1 MYFYTNVVGT
11 LAAAA
16 RFIVSARGA
25 VAPCSCRSRMAI
37 ARATSPPADRI
48 RRRAHLDVMGG
59 ASQQSLQELAW
70 RRASGAQVGLAFGAV
85 AGEADGFGGRPAA
98 LRTARAAPS
107 LPHST
112 RRRTLEDAWSP
123 SLRGV
128 SGCGG
133 AVSAAPPTGGSPVLV
148 VRWTRLGSG
157 YGADRDPL
165 RLPQSL
171 GRSFRLGAA
180 ERCAGRARR
189 PVPVAPL
196 RSGSP
201 WRTVVRGCSAGRGRP
216 AGRSTPGNAT
226 PRRAIGR
233 DSEGRTARCAL
244 ASTYRCPDLQRSHC
258 RHLGPA
264 ADGPDSPV
272 AVHVGGRARA
282 EGLWENEAFPAAANA
297 HERQRALPP
306 QGCRAPD
313 SVPQTA
319 CHRRLGLPPSGAGLT
334 SPVPCRALP
343 WVVALVA
350 RDEPSHH

>member
-1 MYFYTNVVGT
+1 MDSAAGRPHSGQ
-11 LAAAA
+11 LA
-16 RFIVSARGA
+16 
-25 VAPCSCRSRMAI
+25 
-37 ARATSPPADRI
+37 
-48 RRRAHLDVMGG
+48 RRRRCHTRPVDARSKMLGLPAFAAFPG
-59 ASQQSLQELAW
+59 A
-70 RRASGAQVGLAFGAV
+70 
-85 AGEADGFGGRPAA
+85 AGRFR
-98 LRTARAAPS
+98 LR
-107 LPHST
+107 
-112 RRRTLEDAWSP
+112 
-123 SLRGV
+123 
-128 SGCGG
+128 
-133 AVSAAPPTGGSPVLV
+133 PPTGGSPVLV

-216 AGRSTPGNAT
+216 AGSTPGNAT
-226 PRRAIGR
+226 HRRAIGR

-319 CHRRLGLPPSGAGLT
+319 CHRRLGLPTSGAGLT